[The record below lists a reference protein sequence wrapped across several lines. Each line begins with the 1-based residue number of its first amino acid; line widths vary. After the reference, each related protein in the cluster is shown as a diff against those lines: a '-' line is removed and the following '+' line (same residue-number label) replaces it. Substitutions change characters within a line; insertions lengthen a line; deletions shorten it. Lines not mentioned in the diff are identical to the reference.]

1 MNFTPLE
8 IEGAYLVTPRVWK
21 DDRGF
26 FFECWHEEKFRD
38 AGIDA
43 RFVQDNYSRSS
54 RGTLRGLHYQ
64 IRHTQGK
71 LVRVMAGEVFD
82 VVVDIR
88 KGSRT
93 FGRWEGVTLSADNQ
107 EALWVPPGLAHG
119 FYVISDSADFFY
131 KCTDVY
137 SPEYERVL
145 LWNDPELDVAWPLL
159 DGGPPILSPKDAA
172 GIPFSDAELFP

>member
-8 IEGAYLVTPRVWK
+8 IEDVVLVTPRVWN
-21 DDRGF
+21 DERGF
-26 FFECWHEEKFRD
+26 FFEGWHEEKFRD

-43 RFVQDNYSRSS
+43 RFVQENHSRSS

-82 VVVDIR
+82 VAVDIR
-88 KGSRT
+88 EGSRT
-93 FGRWEGVTLSADNQ
+93 FGRWVGVTLSEDNRNS
-107 EALWVPPGLAHG
+107 LWIPPGFAHG
-119 FYVISDSADFFY
+119 FYVISESADLLY

-137 SPEYERVL
+137 SPEHERVL
-145 LWNDPELDVAWPLL
+145 LWNDPEIDVAWPLL
-159 DGGPPILSPKDAA
+159 DDGRPILSPKDAA
-172 GIPFSDAELFP
+172 GTSFRDAEIFP